1 MLIYSLIY
9 LILKAKAKET
19 GVELKY
25 SQGNRKVNRK
35 IKKPE
40 CILAKPRQ
48 FTKNISVVLGFRRAK
63 LEYVYSLLRGKD
75 LQTNQFSDEQREKQF
90 AILKESQGYALNLQ
104 NWHDFFSVLKRAG
117 YTTSQIISSQ
127 ITILYTYA
135 LWLIGKRDFKVDLFR
150 LRETLAR
157 WFFMASLTGRYTAS
171 PESRMEQDM
180 FHALPEKWY
189 EMDYNEFLKERRKR
203 MAEVIRLGFMKIKD
217 N

>member
-1 MLIYSLIY
+1 M
-9 LILKAKAKET
+9 
-19 GVELKY
+19 
-25 SQGNRKVNRK
+25 
-35 IKKPE
+35 
-40 CILAKPRQ
+40 
-48 FTKNISVVLGFRRAK
+48 
-63 LEYVYSLLRGKD
+63 
-75 LQTNQFSDEQREKQF
+75 QTNQFSDGQREKQF

-135 LWLIGKRDFKVDLFR
+135 LWLIGKRDFKVDLFG
-150 LRETLAR
+150 LSETLAR

-203 MAEVIRLGFMKIKD
+203 IAEVIRLGFMNIKD